1 MKLAVAALLAGSA
14 AAFAPSTL
22 GGRSATQ
29 LDARKPF
36 ITGNWKLNPQTRDE
50 AVQLAGDIAASI
62 TDASP
67 DADVALFVPYV
78 FLEAA
83 MGAAGDKL
91 MVGAEVCVP
100 RQDNVAVWIFLPTR
114 HINVWLES
122 NEGPCLLCCRCRHI
136 GRRESDARGYK
147 YRSMMVSIEK

>member
-1 MKLAVAALLAGSA
+1 MKLAVATLLAGSA

-100 RQDNVAVWIFLPTR
+100 RQDNVDVWIFLPGT
-114 HINVWLES
+114 
-122 NEGPCLLCCRCRHI
+122 
-136 GRRESDARGYK
+136 Y
-147 YRSMMVSIEK
+147 

>member
-1 MKLAVAALLAGSA
+1 MAFSQKCRALQFGCSTLLSVPPALVNTTMKLAVAALLAGSA

-22 GGRSATQ
+22 VGRSATQ

-36 ITGNWKLNPQTRDE
+36 ISGNWKLNPQTRDE
-50 AVQLAGDIAASI
+50 AVKLAGDIAASI

-67 DADVALFVPYV
+67 EADVALFVPYV

-91 MVGAEVCVP
+91 MVGAEVCFFFEN
-100 RQDNVAVWIFLPTR
+100 D
-114 HINVWLES
+114 
-122 NEGPCLLCCRCRHI
+122 
-136 GRRESDARGYK
+136 
-147 YRSMMVSIEK
+147 VSLYLSSTAT